1 MSTELEERKI
11 AFRIFQ
17 FSLHRITVPVEGRIL
32 LRRNTGMH
40 IVYGVALIRVR
51 RTVLSQN
58 PEQIHSQFV
67 SPKIESYVDSHCQ
80 TSDSIPQTLSI
91 LMEFFSL
98 SSRDSD
104 GLTHLTYSPAM
115 SSAIPHP
122 PGYPFFGN
130 ILLLTDEVPLTDITD
145 WPKIYQL
152 NIGRKVIFVSSYTL
166 VNELSDDSRF
176 RKSVGGALK
185 ETRNLIHDGIFTNR
199 TAATSV
205 MVQAFDGESSW
216 ITAHRL
222 LIPAFGAMRV
232 RDMLEDM
239 RKICDQMI
247 CKWDGCVVLEVTQ
260 RVVACKLAFCNNLKP
275 LTLKILVYLGWI
287 HSQVWKASNRYREDE
302 EDSSFYFPVLQ
313 YRKVNPV
320 DGKDMLNV
328 MLNGRDPRTGARM
341 SDDGII
347 DNVTKLLQVLT
358 DQAPKFSLS

>member
-1 MSTELEERKI
+1 MSFAVLLRLDEIAHYKIKTYLEI
-11 AFRIFQ
+11 SHTQ
-17 FSLHRITVPVEGRIL
+17 TL
-32 LRRNTGMH
+32 LRRNTSMH
-40 IVYGVALIRVR
+40 KVYGVALIRVR

-67 SPKIESYVDSHCQ
+67 FPKIESYVDSHCQ

-91 LMEFFSL
+91 LLEFFSL

-104 GLTHLTYSPAM
+104 GLTHLKS
-115 SSAIPHP
+115 
-122 PGYPFFGN
+122 
-130 ILLLTDEVPLTDITD
+130 LLTDITD

-152 NIGRKVIFVSSYTL
+152 NLGRKVIFVSSYTL

-222 LIPAFGAMRV
+222 LIPAFGEMRV

-247 CKWDGCVVLEVTQ
+247 CKWDGYYSSMLHVIQAGFIRQYGKHQTDIEKMRKT
-260 RVVACKLAFCNNLKP
+260 A
-275 LTLKILVYLGWI
+275 
-287 HSQVWKASNRYREDE
+287 HSI
-302 EDSSFYFPVLQ
+302 LQ
-313 YRKVNPV
+313 YRKVNPI